1 MPWAIARG
9 PVPLP
14 LRLTPGLHANIVN
27 YTMSCHSSLFLFHCQ
42 GTQRRRQVAPS
53 QTSVTAENMQDF
65 IFDPNEAYA
74 YYLNFVKVSINV
86 VYCLHI
92 PNGCVYF

>member
-1 MPWAIARG
+1 MFT
-9 PVPLP
+9 LP
-14 LRLTPGLHANIVN
+14 DKLYKCVYVI
-27 YTMSCHSSLFLFHCQ
+27 SLFLFHCQ

-74 YYLNFVKVSINV
+74 YYLNFVKVSIND
-86 VYCLHI
+86 VYSLH
-92 PNGCVYF
+92 CDA